1 MNNRLEETPQIDDT
15 DIILEVHKI
24 SKRFGGIKAL
34 NNIDFSV
41 RRGEVHALVGENG
54 AGKSTF
60 IKILT
65 GAHAPSE
72 GKIMF
77 DGKEYSGLTPALALD
92 AGITAIYQS
101 PPATRGTGRKA
112 AGKPASR
119 SNRWY
124 PPA

>member
-1 MNNRLEETPQIDDT
+1 MNEQSVRRLLKLMST

-77 DGKEYSGLTPALALD
+77 DGKNIAD
-92 AGITAIYQS
+92 
-101 PPATRGTGRKA
+101 
-112 AGKPASR
+112 
-119 SNRWY
+119 
-124 PPA
+124 

>member
-1 MNNRLEETPQIDDT
+1 MNNRLGDKPQIDDT

-34 NNIDFSV
+34 NNIEFSV

-72 GKIMF
+72 GIILF
-77 DGKEYSGLTPALALD
+77 AP
-92 AGITAIYQS
+92 
-101 PPATRGTGRKA
+101 
-112 AGKPASR
+112 
-119 SNRWY
+119 
-124 PPA
+124 

>member
-60 IKILT
+60 IRFLQVPTHLAKVKSCLT
-65 GAHAPSE
+65 ERNIA
-72 GKIMF
+72 
-77 DGKEYSGLTPALALD
+77 D
-92 AGITAIYQS
+92 
-101 PPATRGTGRKA
+101 
-112 AGKPASR
+112 
-119 SNRWY
+119 
-124 PPA
+124 

>member
-65 GAHAPSE
+65 GAHTPSE

-77 DGKEYSGLTPALALD
+77 DGKAYSGLTPSLALD
-92 AGITAIYQS
+92 AGITAIYQ
-101 PPATRGTGRKA
+101 
-112 AGKPASR
+112 
-119 SNRWY
+119 
-124 PPA
+124 

>member
-1 MNNRLEETPQIDDT
+1 MNNRLEETPQIDNT

-60 IKILT
+60 
-65 GAHAPSE
+65 SQ
-72 GKIMF
+72 
-77 DGKEYSGLTPALALD
+77 S
-92 AGITAIYQS
+92 AIFLS
-101 PPATRGTGRKA
+101 VKHDFTFARCPRT
-112 AGKPASR
+112 
-119 SNRWY
+119 
-124 PPA
+124 